1 LNNPL
6 PEWIKMIPDGIC
18 RTTRV
23 ERLTGIVV
31 HISGRHFVAE
41 PGMPGFF
48 AGKPDCAFPK
58 KFKRK

>member
-6 PEWIKMIPDGIC
+6 PDGIKMIPDGIC
-18 RTTRV
+18 RTARV
-23 ERLTGIVV
+23 ERLTQIVV
-31 HISGRHFVAE
+31 HISGRQFVAG

-48 AGKPDCAFPK
+48 AGKTDCAFPE